1 MFIENEKL
9 NQIIHMALMV
19 RHIYDVDRLRR
30 LLTQLYLAVLSRRPT
45 DNEYARGQKHLRAV
59 PDRAEAVEDLI
70 WVLVNSTEFLTKR

>member
-1 MFIENEKL
+1 MNNPTLQNKL
-9 NQIIHMALMV
+9 NQSKLKK
-19 RHIYDVDRLRR
+19 RLVNVKQPRR